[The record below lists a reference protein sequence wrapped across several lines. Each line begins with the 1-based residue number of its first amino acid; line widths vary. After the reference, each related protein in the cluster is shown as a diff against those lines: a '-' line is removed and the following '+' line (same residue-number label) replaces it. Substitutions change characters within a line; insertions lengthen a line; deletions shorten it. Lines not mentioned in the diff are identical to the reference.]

1 MATKVNRDYWSGTIN
16 YMSGFPNA
24 DDVGYLSGD
33 LADLINND
41 TWDIANNDE
50 FDLSVCPWGI
60 PECSVSSMAVPCW
73 TKNDDNELHID
84 FAVSQRKNMP
94 LFFNRYVGRY
104 QTDTYDAARSRSDNK
119 QRVVGDTTKKSS
131 TGNIRYTTTV
141 DTNDVDLAQIGS
153 NTKPI
158 VSLNYQSIKLFCGAI
173 YVFDDQKTD
182 NYSNLVSSCGGFS
195 GLRDLKNTDGTGKR
209 YKVVRMNCGLCSKS
223 DVSVRLAPHM
233 CGKHNIPEY
242 IQSQYYNTDTT
253 EYIDLS
259 RNPLYIG
266 QSNSVTGYGVVGYI
280 DFNDPSKYASNVPTL
295 RTSKNNA
302 FGCSALSTCI
312 CSASPKKQVFDDVSY
327 HWEMH
332 LYYYTGGSVGT
343 GTRFERQ
350 EGQNLN
356 TAGGNSY
363 FSNPVI
369 TLEIDTSIYNN
380 YYDAAAAALLHE
392 LAFLG
397 VPFIESSA
405 DIGED
410 FNSTKVYLPV
420 FDTEHMMTT
429 GRYKRGDQA
438 SDLLNFTWNDIFDTS
453 VPAYD
458 PNYTPPEPEPDQGD
472 TGDLNNQ
479 QLHNLRYRGSNNY
492 YLLNESELSQFIGFI
507 NGLYTGES
515 DPEKKRSI
523 DFMGSNPTDYIVGIY
538 GCGIELFPGATTS
551 IKLGAVDTS
560 DAGIYGRAVP
570 TNLTYVNFGNYD
582 IPAYGNFLDFKPYT
596 TIEVYVPLC
605 GTIEVDPGEYIGH
618 NLKVD
623 GLIDYQT
630 GELTARIVRDGKT
643 VTNTLTGS
651 MWVQLPVTAAKMGEY
666 QNNQHQLRMQML
678 SSVLSFGQ
686 SSANAINSDVQ
697 SAAGA
702 IAGSAAGG
710 SPTAL
715 ATPGKAQF
723 TIPQNAAST
732 ALSLYNTHYQITHT
746 QPARATASS
755 ASAGNALEMYHHAMV
770 FIKRPTFLE
779 GYDPETYA
787 HTIGH
792 ACCISAKLSSFSGYT
807 VFSAADLDNIHT
819 KRAENP
825 LQATAQEKQ
834 LLKQALQAGIYIN
847 PISPE

>member
-1 MATKVNRDYWSGTIN
+1 MATKVNRDYWSGTIYN
-16 YMSGFPNA
+16 MSGFPNA
-24 DDVGYLSGD
+24 DDVGYLDGA
-33 LADLINND
+33 LYELINND
-41 TWDIANNDE
+41 KWDIGNNDE

-60 PECSVSSMAVPCW
+60 PECSISSMATPCW
-73 TKNDDNELHID
+73 TKDADDLLHINFD
-84 FAVSQRKNMP
+84 VSKRKNMP
-94 LFFNRYVGRY
+94 IFFNRFVGRST
-104 QTDTYDAARSRSDNK
+104 TDRYSTSTARSDNK
-119 QRVVGDTTKKSS
+119 QRVVGNTEKASGSDIKYNTAIDTTTASLSQIQSS
-131 TGNIRYTTTV
+131 
-141 DTNDVDLAQIGS
+141 
-153 NTKPI
+153 TKPI
-158 VSLNYQSIKLFCGAI
+158 VSLNYQSIKQFIGAI
-173 YVFDDQKTD
+173 ILFDSSKTD
-182 NYSNLVSSCGGFS
+182 NFTGTTSRVWNIDE
-195 GLRDLKNTDGTGKR
+195 LRNLKNTDGTGK
-209 YKVVRMNCGLCSKS
+209 YKVARVATAICSKS
-223 DVSVRLAPHM
+223 DLSTRVGVHM
-233 CGKHNIPEY
+233 CGKTNIPEY
-242 IQSQYYNTDTT
+242 LQTQYYDENVT

-259 RNPLYIG
+259 RNPLQIG
-266 QSNSVTGYGVVGYI
+266 QSAISDSYCVYGYVYFSGISAYGGNI
-280 DFNDPSKYASNVPTL
+280 PTL
-295 RTSKNNA
+295 KTTKSTD
-302 FGCSALSTCI
+302 FGCNPDTTCI
-312 CSASPKKQVFDDVSY
+312 CSASPKKQIFDDVSY

-332 LYYYTGGSVGT
+332 AYYYTTGPGGS
-343 GTRFERQ
+343 GTRYERK
-350 EGQNLN
+350 EGFDLDINS
-356 TAGGNSY
+356 GNSY
-363 FSNPVI
+363 YMVTVL
-369 TLEIDTSIYNN
+369 TLEIDNSIYDN
-380 YYDAAAAALLHE
+380 YYDSAAAAVMHE
-392 LAFLG
+392 MAFLG
-397 VPFIESSA
+397 VPFILNNT
-405 DIGED
+405 DYGEAL
-410 FNSTKVYLPV
+410 NSNKVYIPV

-438 SDLLNFTWNDIFDTS
+438 SDLLNFTWTDIFDTS

-458 PNYTPPEPEPDQGD
+458 PSYIPPEPEPDQGD

-492 YLLNESELSQFIGFI
+492 YLLTESSLSQFIGFI

-515 DPEKKRSI
+515 DPDKKRSI
-523 DFMGSNPTDYIVGIY
+523 DFMGSNPNDYIVGIY
-538 GCGIELFPGATTS
+538 GCGIELFGGATTS
-551 IKLGAVDTS
+551 IKLGAVDTAE
-560 DAGIYGRAVP
+560 AGIYGQAVP
-570 TNLTYVNFGNYD
+570 TNLTYVNFGDYD

-643 VTNTLTGS
+643 VTNTLSGS
-651 MWVQLPVTAAKMGEY
+651 MWVQLPVTAAKMGDY

-755 ASAGNALEMYHHAMV
+755 ASAGNALEMYHHAMI
-770 FIKRPTFLE
+770 FIKRPTFLA
-779 GYDPETYA
+779 GYDRETYA

-807 VFSAADLDNIHT
+807 VFSAADLDDIHT
-819 KRAENP
+819 KRVLDP

-847 PISPE
+847 TISPE

>member
-1 MATKVNRDYWSGTIN
+1 MATKVNRDYWSGTIYN
-16 YMSGFPNA
+16 MSGFPNA
-24 DDVGYLSGD
+24 DDIGYLDGS
-33 LADLINND
+33 LYELIDND
-41 TWDIANNDE
+41 KWNIANNDE
-50 FDLSVCPWGI
+50 FDLSVCPWGM
-60 PECSVSSMAVPCW
+60 PQCSLSSLATPV
-73 TKNDDNELHID
+73 
-84 FAVSQRKNMP
+84 FAKDEGNKVILSFQESNRRNMP
-94 LFFNRYVGRY
+94 LFFNRVSGRVN
-104 QTDTYDAARSRSDNK
+104 TDSYNTTTSRNDNK
-119 QRVVGDTTKKSS
+119 QRVVGDTAKA
-131 TGNIRYTTTV
+131 TGSGYLRYTTTI
-141 DTNDVDLAQIGS
+141 DTQNVTPTCIG
-153 NTKPI
+153 NGTKPI
-158 VSLNYQSIKLFCGAI
+158 VSLNYSAVRAWLGSIW
-173 YVFDDQKTD
+173 YFDTLKYDNFSNVGFTTADYTD
-182 NYSNLVSSCGGFS
+182 FLN
-195 GLRDLKNTDGTGKR
+195 LKNTDATKWR
-209 YKVVRMNCGLCSKS
+209 YKVVRSGFAISSKLNS
-223 DVSVRLAPHM
+223 NTRINAHI
-233 CGKHNIPEY
+233 CGKTNIPEY
-242 IQSQYYNTDTT
+242 LQTQYYNEGTT

-259 RNPLYIG
+259 REVRIIG
-266 QSNSVTGYGVVGYI
+266 QNVGTYPGYGNYGYTYLTG
-280 DFNDPSKYASNVPTL
+280 DTSPYGNTVPTL
-295 RTSKNNA
+295 KTTKSIEY
-302 FGCSALSTCI
+302 GCSANSTCI
-312 CSASPKKQVFDDVSY
+312 CNASAKRQKFDDVSY
-327 HWEMH
+327 HWEQH
-332 LYYYTGGSVGT
+332 LYYYTT
-343 GTRFERQ
+343 GTSGSGVRLELKNGEPLPF
-350 EGQNLN
+350 N
-356 TAGGNSY
+356 TSKY
-363 FSNPVI
+363 VNPI
-369 TLEIDTSIYNN
+369 LTLEIDATIYDN
-380 YYDAAAAALLHE
+380 YYDSAVAALMHE
-392 LAFLG
+392 AAFLG
-397 VPFIESSA
+397 LPFCKSFD
-405 DIGED
+405 DINND
-410 FNSTKVYLPV
+410 FGDNDCYLPV
-420 FDTEHMMTT
+420 FDYEHMITT
-429 GRYKRGDQA
+429 GEYKSGEESLELPNA
-438 SDLLNFTWNDIFDTS
+438 AWGDIFDTS
-453 VPAYD
+453 VPSYD

-492 YLLNESELSQFIGFI
+492 YLLTENTLSQFIGFI

-515 DPEKKRSI
+515 DPDKKRSI
-523 DFMGSNPTDYIVGIY
+523 DFMGSNPTDYIIGIY
-538 GCGIELFPGATTS
+538 GCGIELFGGATTS
-551 IKLGAVDTS
+551 IKLGAVDTA
-560 DAGIYGRAVP
+560 DAGIYGQAVP
-570 TNLTYVNFGNYD
+570 TNLTYVNFGDYD

-643 VTNTLTGS
+643 ITNTLTGS
-651 MWVQLPVTAAKMGEY
+651 MWVQLPVTAAKMGDY

-755 ASAGNALEMYHHAMV
+755 ASAGNALEMYHHAMI
-770 FIKRPTFLE
+770 FIKRPTFLD

-807 VFSAADLDNIHT
+807 VCSAADLDNIHT
-819 KRAENP
+819 KRALDP

-847 PISPE
+847 TISPE